1 MHRRYRRLFAWPA
14 LFLLCFAQVALSAH
28 ACPVL
33 QGALRADVAM
43 AHHAAPCGEMA
54 GPVDDTPSPP
64 CVEHCQETVQAT
76 AQLLPIPPIAPAFV
90 TVLVVPAVS
99 SRDLVL
105 AVLAYP
111 LHPPLGSLPVF
122 ASSKRLRI

>member
-28 ACPVL
+28 ACSVL
-33 QGALRADVAM
+33 QGALPAEVAM
-43 AHHAAPCGEMA
+43 AHHHAPCGEVP

-64 CVEHCQETVQAT
+64 CADHCQETVQAT
-76 AQLLPIPPIAPAFV
+76 AQPLPVPPTAPTFV

-99 SRDLVL
+99 SAGLVL
-105 AVLAYP
+105 AVPAYP
-111 LHPPLGSLPVF
+111 LHPPPDARPVF
-122 ASSKRLRI
+122 ASSNRLRI